1 MSEQNNLRDSI
12 PELIKALNLGEEA
25 TIEPDDVATAQIAD
39 ITDSE
44 TDCTVGSNDN
54 ASDTTTSSGA
64 SAEDNNVRLPPGYL
78 PFDYHVES
86 EEYHPH
92 GTGQCLFSKYG
103 VPHISPQKAA
113 ELLPPIPQ
121 PRNIGNSSNENL
133 NVVKKVIGEKVKGDD
148 PANGLIYK
156 ARVYANNDIKLIP
169 PKDWDATN
177 ECIKPRRGTLSVLAD
192 DFFSSLIQTEEEKPR
207 WLFSGV
213 LNGWPSLVLL
223 EVRSIHVTIRGTRIP
238 SIKKGIQRLEVRVW
252 STEKEGQKG
261 VPPKFPVSNNKVVRY
276 KEVHVKLRAAAWTSK
291 GWSKASPG
299 YMWWFEAQR
308 STPRL
313 LHGEDMIRIPLR
325 EREDNPVC
333 VRVHM
338 FSHRYAMGLHKKENP
353 KDRFTYHTAVLLEW
367 DHQEYCTVV
376 ELALL
381 NGIGGY
387 GGKSNWFDDK
397 NSSPPALYRAVP
409 KRMVAPWSW
418 EYAEIRC
425 QDVEAK
431 NLLEF
436 KKYIWKYTGHVH
448 RFVDPKFTHSHDVR
462 LSFRSKDHITR
473 YLLNYIG
480 RDRRYSEVFRN
491 CQTFAAD
498 LYGFLVGKKGIE
510 PFTYWNRI
518 EYQNRSHMF
527 LYQWDQYEQ
536 WD

>member
-1 MSEQNNLRDSI
+1 
-12 PELIKALNLGEEA
+12 
-25 TIEPDDVATAQIAD
+25 
-39 ITDSE
+39 
-44 TDCTVGSNDN
+44 
-54 ASDTTTSSGA
+54 
-64 SAEDNNVRLPPGYL
+64 
-78 PFDYHVES
+78 VES

-92 GTGQCLFSKYG
+92 GTSQCLFSKYG

-113 ELLPPIPQ
+113 ELLPPIPS
-121 PRNIGNSSNENL
+121 PRRNVGNGSGSGSCNE
-133 NVVKKVIGEKVKGDD
+133 NVVKKLEGKIRATTSLSQED

-156 ARVYANNDIKLIP
+156 ARIYANNDIKLIP
-169 PKDWDATN
+169 TKDWDATN

-192 DFFSSLIQTEEEKPR
+192 DFFSSLIQTEQEDQPR

-238 SIKKGIQRLEVRVW
+238 SIKRGIQRLELRVW
-252 STEKEGQKG
+252 SLEKEGKKG
-261 VPPKFPVSNNKVVRY
+261 IAPQFPVSKNKVVRY
-276 KEVHVKLRAAAWTSK
+276 KEVHVKLRAASWTSK
-291 GWSKASPG
+291 GWSKSSPG
-299 YMWWFEAQR
+299 YAWWYEAQR
-308 STPRL
+308 LTPRL
-313 LHGEDMIRIPLR
+313 LHGEDMIRIPKR
-325 EREDNPVC
+325 EGEDNPEC

-367 DHQEYCTVV
+367 DHQQYCTVV

-381 NGIGGY
+381 NGMSGY

-397 NSSPPALYRAVP
+397 NSTLPGLYRAIP
-409 KRMVAPWSW
+409 KRMVAPWTW

-436 KKYIWKYTGHVH
+436 KKFIWKYTGHEH

-491 CQTFAAD
+491 CQTFSAD
-498 LYGFLVGKKGIE
+498 LYGFLAGKKGIE
-510 PFTYWNRI
+510 PFTYFNRI

-527 LYQWDQYEQ
+527 LYDSNQYEQ
-536 WD
+536 WQ